1 MLIFPS
7 LAALGRVDLQ
17 ALAGAVVAL
26 EPFVDG
32 FHIDSMDGRFVST
45 LWGEPALVEQIRQMT
60 DLPFWY
66 HLMAYEYDLLLDRL
80 PLQQDDWVSVQYE
93 AIVPLSQGI
102 TDHSPL
108 GQYASMSFDS
118 QSQDSLSHGSAVA
131 LHRYLMGCETLQA
144 RGIAMGIALA
154 HGTPL
159 LSVEPL
165 MAQIDHLLVMGVPIG
180 SSGQSMIPDT
190 PERVAEAYRAAQRL
204 NEQCHILL
212 DGGVTGATLS
222 ALHRP
227 MPYAAAIGAAI
238 FHTGL
243 PYEHAVATIRKT
255 LEVSE

>member
-17 ALAGAVVAL
+17 TLAGAVAAL

-32 FHIDSMDGRFVST
+32 FHIDSMDGRFVSA
-45 LWGEPALVEQIRQMT
+45 LWGEPALVAQIRQMT
-60 DLPFWY
+60 GLPFWY
-66 HLMAYEYDLLLDRL
+66 HLMVQEYGLFIDSL
-80 PLQQDDWVSVQYE
+80 PLQRGDWVSVQYE
-93 AIVPLSQGI
+93 AIVPLSQSNP
-102 TDHSPL
+102 DHSPL
-108 GQYASMSFDS
+108 QQDPLGNDSMGRDS
-118 QSQDSLSHGSAVA
+118 LGRDSLSHGSAVA
-131 LHRYLMGCETLQA
+131 LHRYLMGCEALQA

-154 HGTPL
+154 HRTPL

-180 SSGQSMIPDT
+180 SSGQSMVPGT

-204 NEQCHILL
+204 NEQCHILI

-243 PYEHAVATIRKT
+243 PYAQAVATIRKT
-255 LEVSE
+255 F